1 MSWNAMSSS
10 QTPGFAPSIAFGLGT
25 PTQVTI
31 SYLMQHEDNIPDYGF
46 PYINGAPLR
55 TDRSNFYG

>member
-1 MSWNAMSSS
+1 
-10 QTPGFAPSIAFGLGT
+10 
-25 PTQVTI
+25 VTI

>member
-1 MSWNAMSSS
+1 
-10 QTPGFAPSIAFGLGT
+10 
-25 PTQVTI
+25 
-31 SYLMQHEDNIPDYGF
+31 MQHEDNIPDYGF